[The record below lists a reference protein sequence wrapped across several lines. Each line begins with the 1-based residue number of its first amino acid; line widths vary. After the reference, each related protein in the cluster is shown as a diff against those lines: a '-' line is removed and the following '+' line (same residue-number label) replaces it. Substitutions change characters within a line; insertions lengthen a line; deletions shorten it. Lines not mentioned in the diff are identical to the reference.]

1 MDIIEQ
7 LERRDETAIELLKA
21 HYGDYCYGIIYQQL
35 RSREDTEEALND
47 VWVRIW
53 NSIPPARPT
62 HLRAYLAKTARNIAI
77 DYIKRDT
84 AQRRS
89 GLTTLLDEIADI
101 VPDNS
106 GSDGFLKDTLNRFLR
121 SLKAEERR
129 IFLRRYWYGASID
142 ELSEELGCSQ
152 TRVAN
157 ILLRTRKKLRKQL
170 EKEGH
175 TL

>member
-1 MDIIEQ
+1 M
-7 LERRDETAIELLKA
+7 LKA
-21 HYGDYCYGIIYQQL
+21 HYGDYCYGIIYHQL
-35 RSREDTEEALND
+35 GSREDAEEALND
-47 VWVRIW
+47 VWVKIW

-62 HLRAYLAKTARNIAI
+62 HFRAYLAKTARNIAI

-89 GLTTLLDEIADI
+89 GLTTLLDEISDI

-129 IFLRRYWYGASID
+129 IFLRRYWSSKSLPKSSAVPRPG
-142 ELSEELGCSQ
+142 
-152 TRVAN
+152 
-157 ILLRTRKKLRKQL
+157 
-170 EKEGH
+170 
-175 TL
+175 